1 MQGWFE
7 KELSMLGFLF
17 GFNAR
22 LGRLHYF
29 LATIG
34 LAVLMTVICFVIA
47 GHAYRPGQ
55 PLSETDLMGWPT
67 VVAIVFFAG
76 MSFTLQSMRIRD
88 IGWDPVCV
96 IPVWIAILVVDL
108 LVAAKI
114 PAWSLGPEHHG
125 TIVGLLFNAG
135 LFLALLFWPSGD
147 YNDPTFDA
155 KPRKQEAPSPGNGA
169 AAVTAARIARGA
181 GPGFGRRAF

>member
-1 MQGWFE
+1 
-7 KELSMLGFLF
+7 MLGFLF

-47 GHAYRPGQ
+47 GHAYHPGQ
-55 PLSETDLMGWPT
+55 PFSRANLMGWPT

-88 IGWDPVCV
+88 IGWDPICV
-96 IPVWIAILVVDL
+96 IPVWIAILIGDK
-108 LVAAKI
+108 LVAGKI
-114 PAWSLGPEHHG
+114 PAWSLGQEHHG
-125 TIVGLLFNAG
+125 TIVGLLFNAA
-135 LFLALLFWPSGD
+135 LFLALMFWPSGD
-147 YNDPTFDA
+147 YEAPTFDA
-155 KPRKQEAPSPGNGA
+155 TPRKQEIPARGDGA
-169 AAVTAARIARGA
+169 TAVAAARIVRGV